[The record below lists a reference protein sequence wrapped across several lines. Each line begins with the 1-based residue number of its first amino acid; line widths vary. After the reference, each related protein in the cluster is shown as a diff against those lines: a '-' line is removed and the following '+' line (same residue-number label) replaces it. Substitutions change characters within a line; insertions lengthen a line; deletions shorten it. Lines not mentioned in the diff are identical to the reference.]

1 MSETKQNNKLTVF
14 LDQIGR
20 TILGEDVTCDTT
32 PDLLSIKNP
41 VILHVVPDNSG
52 RMSVQLL
59 PVFFREFLASK
70 DDAVVFEYK
79 KTNVTMSS
87 LDVLDF
93 RLTAQYNQLFG
104 TGNVF
109 VPPEGGVVTPETPK
123 SGNVVNLFDSE

>member
-20 TILGEDVTCDTT
+20 TILGEDISDDST
-32 PDLLSIKNP
+32 PDVISIKNP

-59 PVFFREFLASK
+59 PVFFREFLSSK
-70 DDAVVFEYK
+70 DDAIVFEYK
-79 KTNVTMSS
+79 KSNVTMSN

-123 SGNVVNLFDSE
+123 SGNVVNLFDE

>member
-14 LDQIGR
+14 LVQIGR
-20 TILGEDVTCDTT
+20 TILGEDISDDST
-32 PDLLSIKNP
+32 PDVISIKNP

-59 PVFFREFLASK
+59 PVFFREFLSSK
-70 DDAVVFEYK
+70 DDAIVFEYK
-79 KTNVTMSS
+79 KSNVTMSN

-123 SGNVVNLFDSE
+123 SGNVVNLFDE